1 MEQQFKVGDIVQVAT
16 MEKLPNDVRNW
27 ALDEELKLGIDYT
40 VKSAE
45 NGWVVVHQYYHRESR
60 FKLKTSNMEL
70 KTTKYKVLAEAAKC
84 STAKATLETLFPEA
98 FEGGECIIHES
109 NQKTNLVDDKNN
121 SPILGFAKGIASWH
135 GRPDLNNKCLW
146 LDDRDYNWEMTE
158 PNNGYRLLIPTRKTY

>member
-70 KTTKYKVLAEAAKC
+70 KTTKYKVLAAAAKC

-98 FEGGECIIHES
+98 FEDEDLI
-109 NQKTNLVDDKNN
+109 N
-121 SPILGFAKGIASWH
+121 SDSVTYKEYPYA
-135 GRPDLNNKCLW
+135 KCLR
-146 LDDRDYNWEMTE
+146 LNDRVDLITAYAKQQGYKGLILNSSFNWELKKI
-158 PNNGYRLLIPTRKTY
+158 NGSLSLIPTRKPS